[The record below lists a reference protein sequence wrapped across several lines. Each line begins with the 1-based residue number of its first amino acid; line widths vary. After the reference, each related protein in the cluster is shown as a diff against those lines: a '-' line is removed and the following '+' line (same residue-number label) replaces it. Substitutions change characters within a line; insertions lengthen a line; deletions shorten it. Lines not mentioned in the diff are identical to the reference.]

1 VAVMAKT
8 PGLGP
13 VKSRLHPSLTAE
25 RATDLYRCFLLD
37 RLDGVTALDGVEPVI
52 AFTPP
57 EGGPLLAAV
66 APPGFRLVAQRGR
79 DLGERLSNLLS
90 DLLQKGHHG
99 AMAIDSDSPTLPMSY
114 VADAAKQLET
124 DATDVVVGPCED
136 GGYYLIGLSRPCP
149 ALFDG
154 IPWSTDR
161 VLGLTLDKAR
171 QQRLRTHLLPR
182 WFDVDTEPD
191 LQRLWAEMM
200 AAGRGPRRTF
210 SFVKQLFR
218 EGGSSAHPVPEPPPR
233 RRVS

>member
-1 VAVMAKT
+1 MGADPRRVGRMRPAVAVMAKT

-13 VKSRLHPSLTAE
+13 VKSRLHPSLTQA

-37 RLDGVTALDGVEPVI
+37 RLDGLKALDGVEPVI

-57 EGGPLLAAV
+57 EGRPLLAAV

-90 DLLQKGHHG
+90 DLLSQGHKG

-114 VADAAKQLET
+114 VLDAVRQLEM
-124 DATDVVVGPCED
+124 DASDIVLGPCED

-149 ALFDG
+149 ALFEG

-171 QQRLRTHLLPR
+171 QQGLRTHLLPT

-191 LQRLWAEMM
+191 LRRLRAEMM
-200 AAGRGPRRTF
+200 AAGSGPRRTF
-210 SFVKQLFR
+210 AFVSQLFR
-218 EGGSSAHPVPEPPPR
+218 EAG
-233 RRVS
+233 